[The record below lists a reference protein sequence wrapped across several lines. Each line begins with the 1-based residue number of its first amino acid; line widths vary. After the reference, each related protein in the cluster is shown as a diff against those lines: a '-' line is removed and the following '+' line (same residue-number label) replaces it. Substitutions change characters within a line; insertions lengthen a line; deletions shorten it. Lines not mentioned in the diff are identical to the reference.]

1 MPGKAQRAWRRA
13 VGSSSDESKPVF
25 PGATPEDIPAHAAG
39 TKKERRPLSN
49 LTLANLTTKLK
60 PGRKSIMDMEWG
72 PAKETGAKT
81 QAAASGGLFQE
92 TVASEQSTGAL
103 LQENVPSEQLVE

>member
-1 MPGKAQRAWRRA
+1 M
-13 VGSSSDESKPVF
+13 F
-25 PGATPEDIPAHAAG
+25 PGATPKETPAHAAAAG
-39 TKKERRPLSN
+39 TKKERRPLGN

-60 PGRKSIMDMEWG
+60 PGRKMIMDMEWG
-72 PAKETGAKT
+72 PAKETSAKT

-92 TVASEQSTGAL
+92 TVPSEQSTGAL